1 MKHPDQAT
9 LALHAGG
16 DLGWLQSWTTARHVA
31 RCGECRDEIAAYQG
45 VREMLPELNEI
56 PGLPW
61 NRIADEM
68 RANIRLGL
76 AAGECVR
83 ETPSLRYTPLFAG
96 ARMALAMGAVL
107 ALVVS
112 GFVLERPTPSIMSA
126 AVPVA
131 ETTKDG
137 IQTRAGDRGFV
148 LMNQGADPR
157 YVSYTTGV
165 QGTKGASYVD
175 QKTDNVTMTKV
186 YAE

>member
-1 MKHPDQAT
+1 MKHPDQAV

-31 RCGECRDEIAAYQG
+31 RCGECRDEIAAFQG
-45 VREMLPELNEI
+45 VREMMPELNEI

-68 RANIRLGL
+68 RANIHLGL

-83 ETPSLRYTPLFAG
+83 EAPSSRHALAHIPLFAG

-126 AVPVA
+126 A
-131 ETTKDG
+131 
-137 IQTRAGDRGFV
+137 
-148 LMNQGADPR
+148 
-157 YVSYTTGV
+157 
-165 QGTKGASYVD
+165 
-175 QKTDNVTMTKV
+175 
-186 YAE
+186 